1 MHAIARVRAV
11 MTLRSANRVIGPPK
25 RDPYGHRNVRPIT
38 LFVRDP
44 RIWYQHGLATRGA
57 RMMNGDCLVTK
68 RSDGRFDVF
77 KVTPSGAPLPVR
89 RDIPD
94 GIMAWLVAQARLAPT
109 GGDVYY

>member
-1 MHAIARVRAV
+1 
-11 MTLRSANRVIGPPK
+11 
-25 RDPYGHRNVRPIT
+25 
-38 LFVRDP
+38 
-44 RIWYQHGLATRGA
+44 
-57 RMMNGDCLVTK
+57 MMNGDCLVTK

-109 GGDVYY
+109 GGDVYYKDQSEPDSAIRPYRPA